1 MSSISSSFSE
11 VPAAPTAVSHAPC
24 PLDLHLP
31 LVDASLSSSLSL
43 CLLLA
48 FVAMRASS
56 TTMSGDKPWSLR
68 PRKSDGLAATSIASG
83 YSSSQEEIVEGPP
96 SANRV
101 VFTNR
106 TSARVSSGSSVSYI
120 DSGSGSGSED
130 DDLPDPATL
139 LAFLPNREVQG
150 QKAVVDAM
158 DVDEEPAAPPNKKAN
173 RAGKGGSA
181 VSNAETPLKA
191 KERPLPR
198 PKFSG
203 ARSTGNATWI
213 LDARLLLAP
222 VPSTLTRSSSRKPCA
237 STIPFDLNQPFRAV
251 GYIPHVRVRHPGRRG
266 DGRTY
271 KPLEAKD
278 PATFRKTMDYFSM
291 PGFALSRTGEWLH
304 SNGGSLPELVI
315 LQHPPFILVTVRY
328 RYGAIDPMEPLPSDP
343 NHQIFFDAFPPF
355 DGQRHLVM
363 NKYDEAWAEYRRKF
377 AEHEASE
384 NGKEAAFT
392 ARQRPRI
399 RNGRS
404 AAHLPR
410 EDPEVHKHQSQRILE
425 YIGLRQKVLSDVE
438 HRLNTLGAISYSG
451 FARNSTTRSAL
462 GSPRSHHRRA
472 ADSVVLAQPR
482 KGCCG
487 APAIA
492 VLEAAPAS
500 DSDDEPLSASRDAKS
515 KGRKKAAERASSER
529 AASDHAESDEGEQSD
544 GEEEDPITRS
554 VKVKRGGN
562 GTILEWHAANDLF
575 VYAWPTTAS
584 GNKIVTHGYPFD
596 EKHPRFLGDVEAPDN
611 SRQPSSARLLYA
623 WQGMRAVLLGTE
635 QLYSP
640 ALWGGASNRSV
651 RPLPRGQRV
660 LRSLPVEFDW
670 RYNGN
675 AEYFELQQALM
686 LDIAEEVAP
695 AGTTSASL
703 ASYSVNFACLVRGR
717 PNGGASRSLRGR
729 LCRTPRQPLRV
740 QVERRVHAGGMTKG
754 SATEVDEKVE
764 DEENAAMPPA
774 SESGVSNEGP
784 PPSRA
789 RASLDVDAP
798 AALPLRLSLG
808 APDSASLRPPSDPVQ
823 LFSPAVPSRRSNTP
837 DRARR
842 ASSRLVRPYRRVLD
856 ARPDSSIFGKP
867 GPVLGGNSSETSE
880 ESASVTFRWVKRTQ
894 RARSRARESS
904 RARRGGGEMNVD

>member
-1 MSSISSSFSE
+1 
-11 VPAAPTAVSHAPC
+11 
-24 PLDLHLP
+24 
-31 LVDASLSSSLSL
+31 
-43 CLLLA
+43 
-48 FVAMRASS
+48 
-56 TTMSGDKPWSLR
+56 MSGDKPWSLH

-83 YSSSQEEIVEGPP
+83 YVQAPKKKSS
-96 SANRV
+96 
-101 VFTNR
+101 

-139 LAFLPNREVQG
+139 LASVPSKSAKSKVR
-150 QKAVVDAM
+150 KRSVDAM

-181 VSNAETPLKA
+181 VSNAAETPLKA

-203 ARSTGNATWI
+203 ACSTGDRNVDSRRTAVSPLVGRPT
-213 LDARLLLAP
+213 AQP
-222 VPSTLTRSSSRKPCA
+222 SSS
-237 STIPFDLNQPFRAV
+237 STVHPRTRTIDLDKIKLEEALRIDDSFDFEINRSELSGISRMYEFAIQDAEE
-251 GYIPHVRVRHPGRRG
+251 I
-266 DGRTY
+266 GRTY
-271 KPLEAKD
+271 KPLEVKD

-304 SNGGSLPELVI
+304 SNGGSLPELVMFYNTLHI
-315 LQHPPFILVTVRY
+315 ILVTVRY

-343 NHQIFFDAFPPF
+343 NHQIFFDGRDPQPRWKHYTREVFPPF

-363 NKYDEAWAEYRRKF
+363 NKVPRKF

-392 ARQRPRI
+392 ARQKASYSEWEERACI
-399 RNGRS
+399 Y
-404 AAHLPR
+404 R
-410 EDPEVHKHQSQRILE
+410 EKIPEVHKHQLQRILE
-425 YIGLRQKVLSDVE
+425 YIGLRQKVLGDIE
-438 HRLNTLGAISYSG
+438 HRLNTLGCYILFRIRAQ
-451 FARNSTTRSAL
+451 FDDEDCAL
-462 GSPRSHHRRA
+462 GSGFSAPSSQPPYRPPLAPSTRRRQRLPRA
-472 ADSVVLAQPR
+472 AAERLSWRRRPSPFSRRLLFPTR
-482 KGCCG
+482 
-487 APAIA
+487 
-492 VLEAAPAS
+492 
-500 DSDDEPLSASRDAKS
+500 DDEPLSASRDAKS
-515 KGRKKAAERASSER
+515 KGKGKIIVVPKPSSKKKAAERASSEC

-554 VKVKRGGN
+554 VKVKKGRK
-562 GTILEWHAANDLF
+562 TVQFSEWHAANDLF

-596 EKHPRFLGDVEAPDN
+596 EKHPQFSATWKHQITLASLPVHAFFTRG
-611 SRQPSSARLLYA
+611 RPSSFLL
-623 WQGMRAVLLGTE
+623 GVRAVLLGTE

-640 ALWGGASNRSV
+640 ALWGEPRPGCATAARITRPAFAARSSLMDV
-651 RPLPRGQRV
+651 TDAALPR
-660 LRSLPVEFDW
+660 
-670 RYNGN
+670 N